1 MAPYKS
7 GFVNHILPQSYVDGP
22 GNRAVLFLQGCN
34 FHCKYCHNPFTIN
47 QCTNCG
53 ECVGFCLSGAL
64 SVTDGQVVW
73 VKEKCTGCDA
83 CIKSCQYFSSPKVTK
98 MTAAEV
104 WQIIQKNTTFISG
117 ISVSGGEPALQIPF
131 LADFFNL
138 VKEESNL
145 TTLIETNG
153 FAGPNAY
160 LPLLPVLDLAMV
172 DLKSAD
178 PQAHRE
184 LTAQPLVSVLDSIKF
199 LFQEGKLHA
208 VQQVIVPGITDSEAS
223 MIQTASMLREIS
235 ADIRLKL
242 LKIPA
247 AWDSGRSAILGFTP
261 RRTHGIPGQPGQIS
275 WDCRCDPL
283 AIILEKNLG

>member
-1 MAPYKS
+1 MATHKS
-7 GFVNHILPQSYVDGP
+7 GFVNHILPQSFVDGP

-47 QCTNCG
+47 PCTNCG
-53 ECVGFCLSGAL
+53 ECVVFCPSGAL
-64 SVTDGQVVW
+64 SLTGGQVVW

-83 CIKSCQYFSSPKVTK
+83 CIKSCQHFSSPKVTE
-98 MTAAEV
+98 MTAVAV
-104 WQIIQKNTTFISG
+104 WQIIQKNVSFISG
-117 ISVSGGEPALQIPF
+117 ISASGGEPALQISF
-131 LADFFNL
+131 LVDLFNL

-178 PQAHRE
+178 PKAHRE
-184 LTAQPLVSVLDSIKF
+184 LTAQPLESVLDSIKF

-223 MIQTASMLREIS
+223 MIQTARMLLEIS

-242 LKIPA
+242 LKFRPHGTAGEAQSWTSPPEERMEFLVSVAKSVGIA
-247 AWDSGRSAILGFTP
+247 DVTRSL
-261 RRTHGIPGQPGQIS
+261 
-275 WDCRCDPL
+275 
-283 AIILEKNLG
+283 